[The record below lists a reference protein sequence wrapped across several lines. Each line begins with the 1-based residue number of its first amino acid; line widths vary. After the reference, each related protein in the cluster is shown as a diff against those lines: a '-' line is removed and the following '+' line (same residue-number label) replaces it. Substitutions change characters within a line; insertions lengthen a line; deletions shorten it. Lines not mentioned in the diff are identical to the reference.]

1 MKVKKWSAL
10 HTDYRDGETWTSG
23 QYHETGPT
31 LLVTDVNRCWWL
43 LFVANILFCS
53 TLVSTTSLDCH
64 QNLTFLQRQ
73 CSLLSI
79 RTWSTCSRRLLFLRR
94 KGKHDFK
101 CEFGWAVFNF
111 PCKLLLNNDPH
122 DISRIFHIFLYLN
135 HGVNEYHTL
144 SLICNNLPIN
154 RTSKNMKSA
163 WIPILERKILQSK
176 GKGRVRKTIFFR
188 FWNEQKSNQSNCKGR
203 KKGQR
208 DYKMTFNDPHWPQ
221 NHINVN

>member
-1 MKVKKWSAL
+1 MICFAYCLSGWRAL
-10 HTDYRDGETWTSG
+10 DFGSTSLNG
-23 QYHETGPT
+23 Y
-31 LLVTDVNRCWWL
+31 
-43 LFVANILFCS
+43 
-53 TLVSTTSLDCH
+53 TLVGDNFLSPTSSTDIPGLSPKS
-64 QNLTFLQRQ
+64 NFLCQ
-73 CSLLSI
+73 CSLLSV

-94 KGKHDFK
+94 KGKHGFK

-111 PCKLLLNNDPH
+111 PCKLLLNNDPY
-122 DISRIFHIFLYLN
+122 DISCIFHIFLYLN

-154 RTSKNMKSA
+154 RTSKKA
-163 WIPILERKILQSK
+163 WNRHGYLYLK
-176 GKGRVRKTIFFR
+176 GKSYSQKEKGVSEKLFFR